1 MLKAVNT
8 DYLATDAQI
17 ITDVQSYMADKKD
30 ADFDALAENIAG
42 LNGADENVIQ
52 QAVQDAGYAVEP
64 SA

>member
-1 MLKAVNT
+1 MLKAVTT